1 MRKSASDIWR
11 PGYFLQ
17 GRLTFNRRRRAAVID
32 GRGGDLIRLIEGL
45 AALVAENGRCWRRAS
60 SARACSTGTPFAF
73 TSAASQG
80 GSRTLRWQE
89 RGVDALRIR
98 SHRHPQTTLN
108 QIGRS
113 IPPHSGCSCT
123 TRVVVRKAPQVRG
136 AVSDNSV
143 PTLNVVVKRRSR
155 PSRSAQASLNSA
167 PGGGSQVSGIKEF
180 GMPLLCI

>member
-45 AALVAENGRCWRRAS
+45 AALVAENGRCRRPAPS
-60 SARACSTGTPFAF
+60 GRACSTGTPFAF

-89 RGVDALRIR
+89 RGVDALRIP

-113 IPPHSGCSCT
+113 LPPRRGCSST
-123 TRVVVRKAPQVRG
+123 TRVSRAQGGTGARRG
-136 AVSDNSV
+136 QRQLGAN
-143 PTLNVVVKRRSR
+143 LKRSCERSR
-155 PSRSAQASLNSA
+155 STVPISA
-167 PGGGSQVSGIKEF
+167 SQFELGARRRFSSERNKGF
-180 GMPLLCI
+180 R